1 MFYRNNKNSRK
12 SIVTAAIILIVMTVL
27 CVFQVSATGVQKQPK
42 KVKVGYYENEVFQEG
57 ASENTVRKGYAYEYY
72 LKLSEYTGWRYE
84 YVYGDFSD
92 MYQKLLDGE
101 IDLLAG
107 LAYKD
112 ERKNLI
118 GYPEKPMG
126 RENYILLKHKSDSS
140 VTADP
145 KTLNGKK
152 IAVLNSAMVGVLK
165 NYLKEYNVDAEV
177 VAFDDY
183 KTLFAAFDNKEM
195 DVLAAEG
202 DGAYGRQNAEIIC
215 SFGSSDYYLCVS
227 KKRKDL
233 LDELNTAQLML
244 SAEEPNY
251 INTLR
256 SKYYSLSV
264 SSHAFSKAEKDWI
277 KTHNSIYV
285 GYLNKFLPMSDT
297 DKDGNANGLVKDMV
311 PLILDKVG
319 ASKVKVNYRGYD
331 NYDDM
336 IDDMSSGEIDLA
348 FPVGGGLYYLEENGL
363 YQSSPVISSTTEI
376 VYKDEYNPD
385 AAKTFSVNKNNK
397 MQFYFVKSYYPDAK
411 ITFYN
416 SIEECLDA
424 VVSEKVNY
432 TALGGLRATD
442 LLKNI
447 EYKSLAT
454 RQSTYI
460 EARSFGVEIGNEGLL
475 KLINRGLSMIGTEYS
490 QNLAY
495 KYSADLYTYGL
506 VDALSDNI
514 LLVIVFITSVTALII
529 FFLVR
534 DSMRKKKQIAVTGAA
549 AISLEEKNSELARSK
564 EALSQALDTAEHASK
579 AKTRF
584 LNSMFHDIRT
594 PMNAIVGFTAMTERN
609 IDDRILVQDYLE
621 KITVSSHH
629 LLSLINDVLDMS
641 RIESGKMRIEMGDV
655 HLPDLL
661 HEIWTIIQSNIK
673 SQKLQFFIDTRDVV
687 HEDIISDRLRLNQVL
702 LNILTNAVKFT
713 PEGGTISFTV
723 IEVPQNDDG
732 GTSYE
737 FRIKDTGIGMSE
749 EFQEHIFE
757 AFSREQT
764 GVVSDIQGT
773 GLGMAIT
780 KNIVDML
787 GGTITVSSKKGEG
800 SEFVVDIPCKISKK
814 CLKKEHPAELRGKKV
829 LVVDENR
836 DSCDSICDMLSD
848 IGMIPEYKHIGDE
861 AVERAREALDS
872 GDKFD
877 AYIIDLLLPNT
888 DGINTARRIR
898 EIVGNNEPVIIVS
911 AYDWSD
917 IETEAR
923 NAGVNAFCS
932 KPLFISEIEKA
943 LSSNFDNSSQSL
955 SKKEEIEYNFS
966 GKRLLVVEDNKTN
979 QLIAVSILE
988 SAGFEI
994 ELAENGEI
1002 AVDMVKNSEQG
1013 YYDAVLM
1020 DIQMPVMNG
1029 YEAAKAIRGFDD
1041 KRKANIPIV
1050 AVTAN
1055 AFEEDRKIALEA
1067 GMNGHLAKPYDI
1079 PEMLSLL
1086 DKLFNS

>member
-1 MFYRNNKNSRK
+1 
-12 SIVTAAIILIVMTVL
+12 
-27 CVFQVSATGVQKQPK
+27 
-42 KVKVGYYENEVFQEG
+42 
-57 ASENTVRKGYAYEYY
+57 
-72 LKLSEYTGWRYE
+72 
-84 YVYGDFSD
+84 
-92 MYQKLLDGE
+92 
-101 IDLLAG
+101 
-107 LAYKD
+107 
-112 ERKNLI
+112 
-118 GYPEKPMG
+118 
-126 RENYILLKHKSDSS
+126 
-140 VTADP
+140 
-145 KTLNGKK
+145 
-152 IAVLNSAMVGVLK
+152 
-165 NYLKEYNVDAEV
+165 
-177 VAFDDY
+177 
-183 KTLFAAFDNKEM
+183 
-195 DVLAAEG
+195 
-202 DGAYGRQNAEIIC
+202 
-215 SFGSSDYYLCVS
+215 
-227 KKRKDL
+227 
-233 LDELNTAQLML
+233 
-244 SAEEPNY
+244 
-251 INTLR
+251 
-256 SKYYSLSV
+256 
-264 SSHAFSKAEKDWI
+264 
-277 KTHNSIYV
+277 
-285 GYLNKFLPMSDT
+285 
-297 DKDGNANGLVKDMV
+297 
-311 PLILDKVG
+311 
-319 ASKVKVNYRGYD
+319 
-331 NYDDM
+331 
-336 IDDMSSGEIDLA
+336 
-348 FPVGGGLYYLEENGL
+348 
-363 YQSSPVISSTTEI
+363 
-376 VYKDEYNPD
+376 
-385 AAKTFSVNKNNK
+385 
-397 MQFYFVKSYYPDAK
+397 
-411 ITFYN
+411 
-416 SIEECLDA
+416 
-424 VVSEKVNY
+424 
-432 TALGGLRATD
+432 
-442 LLKNI
+442 
-447 EYKSLAT
+447 
-454 RQSTYI
+454 
-460 EARSFGVEIGNEGLL
+460 
-475 KLINRGLSMIGTEYS
+475 
-490 QNLAY
+490 
-495 KYSADLYTYGL
+495 
-506 VDALSDNI
+506 
-514 LLVIVFITSVTALII
+514 
-529 FFLVR
+529 
-534 DSMRKKKQIAVTGAA
+534 MRKKKQIAVTGAA

-594 PMNAIVGFTAMTERN
+594 PMNAIVGFTAMAERN

-1002 AVDMVKNSEQG
+1002 AVNMVKNSEQG

>member
-1 MFYRNNKNSRK
+1 
-12 SIVTAAIILIVMTVL
+12 
-27 CVFQVSATGVQKQPK
+27 
-42 KVKVGYYENEVFQEG
+42 
-57 ASENTVRKGYAYEYY
+57 
-72 LKLSEYTGWRYE
+72 
-84 YVYGDFSD
+84 
-92 MYQKLLDGE
+92 
-101 IDLLAG
+101 
-107 LAYKD
+107 
-112 ERKNLI
+112 
-118 GYPEKPMG
+118 
-126 RENYILLKHKSDSS
+126 
-140 VTADP
+140 
-145 KTLNGKK
+145 
-152 IAVLNSAMVGVLK
+152 MVGVLK
-165 NYLKEYNVDAEV
+165 NYLKEYNADAEV

-183 KTLFAAFDNKEM
+183 KTLFAAFDNKEI

-233 LDELNTAQLML
+233 LDELNTAQLMI

-277 KTHNSIYV
+277 KTHNSIHV

-311 PLILDKVG
+311 PMILDKVG
-319 ASKVKVNYRGYD
+319 ASKVEVNYRGYD

-376 VYKDEYNPD
+376 VYKGEYNPD
-385 AAKTFSVNKNNK
+385 AAKIFSVNKNNK
-397 MQFYFVKSYYPDAK
+397 MQFYFVKNYYPDAK
-411 ITFYN
+411 IVFYN
-416 SIEECLDA
+416 SIEECLNA

-447 EYKSLAT
+447 EYKSLST
-454 RQSTYI
+454 RQSTHI
-460 EARSFGVEIGNEGLL
+460 ESRSFGVEIGNEGLL

-490 QNLAY
+490 QNLEY

-549 AISLEEKNSELARSK
+549 AIALEEKNAELARSK

-584 LNSMFHDIRT
+584 LNSMSHDIRT
-594 PMNAIVGFTAMTERN
+594 PMNAIVGFTAMAERN
-609 IDDRILVQDYLE
+609 IDDKILVQDYLE

-641 RIESGKMRIEMGDV
+641 RIESGKMWIEKGDV

-673 SQKLQFFIDTRDVV
+673 SQKLQLFIDTRHVV

-723 IEVPQNDDG
+723 IEVPQNNDG

-757 AFSREQT
+757 AFSREQS

-787 GGTITVSSKKGEG
+787 GGTITVNSKKGEG

-888 DGINTARRIR
+888 DGINTTRRIR
-898 EIVGNNEPVIIVS
+898 EIVGNNEPIIIVS

-932 KPLFISEIEKA
+932 KPLFISELEKA
-943 LSSNFDNSSQSL
+943 LSSNFDNSSQSM

>member
-1 MFYRNNKNSRK
+1 MFYRNNKKSRK

-57 ASENTVRKGYAYEYY
+57 ASENTARKGYAYEYY

-92 MYQKLLDGE
+92 MYKKLLDGE

-112 ERKNLI
+112 ERKNII

-152 IAVLNSAMVGVLK
+152 IAVLNSAMVVVLK
-165 NYLKEYNVDAEV
+165 NYLKEYNADAEV

-311 PLILDKVG
+311 PMILDKVG
-319 ASKVKVNYRGYD
+319 ASKVEVNYRGYD

-376 VYKDEYNPD
+376 VYKGEYNPD

-397 MQFYFVKSYYPDAK
+397 MQFYFVKNYYPDAK
-411 ITFYN
+411 IIFYN
-416 SIEECLDA
+416 SIEECLNA

-447 EYKSLAT
+447 EYKSLST
-454 RQSTYI
+454 RQSTHI
-460 EARSFGVEIGNEGLL
+460 EDRSFGVEIGNEGLL

-490 QNLAY
+490 QNLEY

-506 VDALSDNI
+506 VDALTDNI

-534 DSMRKKKQIAVTGAA
+534 DSMRKKRQIAVTGAA
-549 AISLEEKNSELARSK
+549 AIALEEKNAELARSK

-584 LNSMFHDIRT
+584 LNSMSHDIRT
-594 PMNAIVGFTAMTERN
+594 PMNAIVGFTAMAERN
-609 IDDRILVQDYLE
+609 IDDKILVQDYLE

-673 SQKLQFFIDTRDVV
+673 SQKLQLFIDTRHVV

-723 IEVPQNDDG
+723 IEVPQNNDG

-757 AFSREQT
+757 AFSREQS

-814 CLKKEHPAELRGKKV
+814 CLKKKHSAELRGKKV
-829 LVVDENR
+829 LVVDDNR

-848 IGMIPEYKHIGDE
+848 IGMVPEYKHIGDE
-861 AVERAREALDS
+861 AVERAREALES
-872 GDKFD
+872 GDKFN

-898 EIVGNNEPVIIVS
+898 ETVGKSEPVIIVS

-932 KPLFISEIEKA
+932 KPLFISELERV
-943 LSSNFDNSSQSL
+943 LSSNFDNSSQSM
-955 SKKEEIEYNFS
+955 SKKEETEFNFS
-966 GKRLLVVEDNKTN
+966 GKRLLVVEDNKIN

-1002 AVDMVKNSEQG
+1002 AVNMVKNSEQG

-1029 YEAAKAIRGFDD
+1029 YEAAKVIRGFDD

-1086 DKLFNS
+1086 DELFNQ

>member
-1 MFYRNNKNSRK
+1 MFYRNNKKSRK
-12 SIVTAAIILIVMTVL
+12 SVVTAAIILIVMTVL

-112 ERKNLI
+112 ERKDLI

-165 NYLKEYNVDAEV
+165 NYLKEYNADAEV

-277 KTHNSIYV
+277 KKHNSIYV

-311 PLILDKVG
+311 PMILDKVG
-319 ASKVKVNYRGYD
+319 ASKVEVNYRGYD

-376 VYKDEYNPD
+376 VYKGEYNPD
-385 AAKTFSVNKNNK
+385 SAKTFSVNKNNK
-397 MQFYFVKSYYPDAK
+397 MQFYFVKNYYPDAK
-411 ITFYN
+411 IIFYN

-447 EYKSLAT
+447 EYKSLST

-460 EARSFGVEIGNEGLL
+460 ESRSFGVEIGNEGLL

-490 QNLAY
+490 QNLEY

-534 DSMRKKKQIAVTGAA
+534 DSMRKKRQIAVTGAA
-549 AISLEEKNSELARSK
+549 AIALEEKNAELARSK

-584 LNSMFHDIRT
+584 LNSMSHDIRT
-594 PMNAIVGFTAMTERN
+594 PMNAIVGFTAMAERN

-641 RIESGKMRIEMGDV
+641 RIESGKMWIEKGDV

-673 SQKLQFFIDTRDVV
+673 SQKLQLFIDTRHVL

-848 IGMIPEYKHIGDE
+848 IGMIPEYEHIGDE

-872 GDKFD
+872 GDRFN

-898 EIVGNNEPVIIVS
+898 ETVGNNEPIILVS

-923 NAGVNAFCS
+923 NAGVTAFCS
-932 KPLFISEIEKA
+932 KPLFISELERV
-943 LSSNFDNSSQSL
+943 LSSNFDNGSQSM
-955 SKKEEIEYNFS
+955 SKKEETEFNFS
-966 GKRLLVVEDNKTN
+966 GKRLLVVEDNKIN

-1002 AVDMVKNSEQG
+1002 AVNMVKNSEQG

>member
-1 MFYRNNKNSRK
+1 
-12 SIVTAAIILIVMTVL
+12 
-27 CVFQVSATGVQKQPK
+27 
-42 KVKVGYYENEVFQEG
+42 
-57 ASENTVRKGYAYEYY
+57 
-72 LKLSEYTGWRYE
+72 
-84 YVYGDFSD
+84 
-92 MYQKLLDGE
+92 
-101 IDLLAG
+101 
-107 LAYKD
+107 
-112 ERKNLI
+112 
-118 GYPEKPMG
+118 
-126 RENYILLKHKSDSS
+126 
-140 VTADP
+140 
-145 KTLNGKK
+145 
-152 IAVLNSAMVGVLK
+152 
-165 NYLKEYNVDAEV
+165 
-177 VAFDDY
+177 
-183 KTLFAAFDNKEM
+183 
-195 DVLAAEG
+195 
-202 DGAYGRQNAEIIC
+202 
-215 SFGSSDYYLCVS
+215 
-227 KKRKDL
+227 
-233 LDELNTAQLML
+233 ML

-584 LNSMFHDIRT
+584 LNSMSHDIRT
-594 PMNAIVGFTAMTERN
+594 PMNAIVGFTAMAERN
-609 IDDRILVQDYLE
+609 IDDKILVQDYLE

-641 RIESGKMRIEMGDV
+641 RIESGKMWIEKGDV

-661 HEIWTIIQSNIK
+661 HEIWTIIQSNVK
-673 SQKLQFFIDTRDVV
+673 SQKLQLFIDTRHVV

-723 IEVPQNDDG
+723 IEFPQNDDG

-737 FRIKDTGIGMSE
+737 FRIKVRESE
-749 EFQEHIFE
+749 
-757 AFSREQT
+757 
-764 GVVSDIQGT
+764 
-773 GLGMAIT
+773 
-780 KNIVDML
+780 
-787 GGTITVSSKKGEG
+787 
-800 SEFVVDIPCKISKK
+800 
-814 CLKKEHPAELRGKKV
+814 
-829 LVVDENR
+829 
-836 DSCDSICDMLSD
+836 
-848 IGMIPEYKHIGDE
+848 
-861 AVERAREALDS
+861 
-872 GDKFD
+872 
-877 AYIIDLLLPNT
+877 
-888 DGINTARRIR
+888 
-898 EIVGNNEPVIIVS
+898 
-911 AYDWSD
+911 
-917 IETEAR
+917 
-923 NAGVNAFCS
+923 
-932 KPLFISEIEKA
+932 
-943 LSSNFDNSSQSL
+943 
-955 SKKEEIEYNFS
+955 
-966 GKRLLVVEDNKTN
+966 
-979 QLIAVSILE
+979 
-988 SAGFEI
+988 
-994 ELAENGEI
+994 
-1002 AVDMVKNSEQG
+1002 
-1013 YYDAVLM
+1013 
-1020 DIQMPVMNG
+1020 
-1029 YEAAKAIRGFDD
+1029 
-1041 KRKANIPIV
+1041 
-1050 AVTAN
+1050 
-1055 AFEEDRKIALEA
+1055 
-1067 GMNGHLAKPYDI
+1067 
-1079 PEMLSLL
+1079 
-1086 DKLFNS
+1086 

>member
-1 MFYRNNKNSRK
+1 MFYRNNKKSRK
-12 SIVTAAIILIVMTVL
+12 SVVTAAIILIVMTVL

-165 NYLKEYNVDAEV
+165 NYLKEHNADAEV

-277 KTHNSIYV
+277 KKHNSIYV

-529 FFLVR
+529 FYILPC
-534 DSMRKKKQIAVTGAA
+534 
-549 AISLEEKNSELARSK
+549 
-564 EALSQALDTAEHASK
+564 
-579 AKTRF
+579 TRF
-584 LNSMFHDIRT
+584 Y
-594 PMNAIVGFTAMTERN
+594 A
-609 IDDRILVQDYLE
+609 
-621 KITVSSHH
+621 
-629 LLSLINDVLDMS
+629 
-641 RIESGKMRIEMGDV
+641 
-655 HLPDLL
+655 
-661 HEIWTIIQSNIK
+661 
-673 SQKLQFFIDTRDVV
+673 
-687 HEDIISDRLRLNQVL
+687 
-702 LNILTNAVKFT
+702 
-713 PEGGTISFTV
+713 
-723 IEVPQNDDG
+723 
-732 GTSYE
+732 
-737 FRIKDTGIGMSE
+737 
-749 EFQEHIFE
+749 
-757 AFSREQT
+757 
-764 GVVSDIQGT
+764 
-773 GLGMAIT
+773 
-780 KNIVDML
+780 
-787 GGTITVSSKKGEG
+787 
-800 SEFVVDIPCKISKK
+800 
-814 CLKKEHPAELRGKKV
+814 
-829 LVVDENR
+829 
-836 DSCDSICDMLSD
+836 
-848 IGMIPEYKHIGDE
+848 
-861 AVERAREALDS
+861 
-872 GDKFD
+872 
-877 AYIIDLLLPNT
+877 
-888 DGINTARRIR
+888 
-898 EIVGNNEPVIIVS
+898 
-911 AYDWSD
+911 
-917 IETEAR
+917 
-923 NAGVNAFCS
+923 
-932 KPLFISEIEKA
+932 
-943 LSSNFDNSSQSL
+943 
-955 SKKEEIEYNFS
+955 
-966 GKRLLVVEDNKTN
+966 
-979 QLIAVSILE
+979 
-988 SAGFEI
+988 
-994 ELAENGEI
+994 
-1002 AVDMVKNSEQG
+1002 
-1013 YYDAVLM
+1013 
-1020 DIQMPVMNG
+1020 
-1029 YEAAKAIRGFDD
+1029 
-1041 KRKANIPIV
+1041 
-1050 AVTAN
+1050 
-1055 AFEEDRKIALEA
+1055 
-1067 GMNGHLAKPYDI
+1067 
-1079 PEMLSLL
+1079 
-1086 DKLFNS
+1086 